1 MLRYIYKI
9 KIVLRTPVAIFWTLV
24 FPIFL
29 GMLFYFMFGNID
41 VEQQFSKIPM
51 GVYAETENE
60 NFMQMLDDV
69 KTEDDEPMFDVH
81 IYDSVEEADKALK
94 SDDIEGYIILS
105 EKEEAESNETA
116 SSGEDDIIN
125 NSVLSTEGQEAN
137 GGMLSGNM
145 SKEEIISWMTANKDL
160 ITDFVKESGNEGV
173 DDFDFDKD
181 MDLNN
186 IAGQVQSMMN
196 NTSSEYELVV
206 KDMDVGASVIKT
218 FLDQYIQSNEMITKA
233 ASDEPSKIMK
243 VISGLYGEG
252 TEIKDIPL
260 KGEDKSPYTQYF
272 FALIAM
278 TCLIASQF
286 GLENGKSIQADQS
299 ALAARRNVAPTPKL
313 SQVVTD
319 FLGTY
324 TIFSAML
331 MIVLA
336 VVVFVYK
343 QDFGSNAG
351 LIVLNALVGG
361 FTGQAAGTMIAVMS
375 SGDAKKKDSLC
386 VLFFMGSSF
395 LSGLMWGDI
404 TYYLEEKLPI
414 VNRINPATLIVNGFR
429 SIAVFGNYKQY
440 FTNLATLFGIGVFFI
455 LISAAKLRRQKY
467 ASI

>member
-60 NFMQMLDDV
+60 IFMQMLDDV

-233 ASDEPSKIMK
+233 ASDDPSKIMK

-252 TEIKDIPL
+252 IEIRDIPL

-440 FTNLATLFGIGVFFI
+440 FTNLATLFGIGVLFI

>member
-1 MLRYIYKI
+1 MEKWYIYSKNADFASVASKFNI
-9 KIVLRTPVAIFWTLV
+9 SPMMARILR
-24 FPIFL
+24 
-29 GMLFYFMFGNID
+29 NR
-41 VEQQFSKIPM
+41 
-51 GVYAETENE
+51 
-60 NFMQMLDDV
+60 
-69 KTEDDEPMFDVH
+69 
-81 IYDSVEEADKALK
+81 
-94 SDDIEGYIILS
+94 
-105 EKEEAESNETA
+105 
-116 SSGEDDIIN
+116 
-125 NSVLSTEGQEAN
+125 
-137 GGMLSGNM
+137 
-145 SKEEIISWMTANKDL
+145 DL

-173 DDFDFDKD
+173 EDFNFDQD

-233 ASDEPSKIMK
+233 ASDDPSKIMK

-252 TEIKDIPL
+252 IEIKDIPL

-404 TYYLEEKLPI
+404 TYYIEENLPI

-440 FTNLATLFGIGVFFI
+440 FTNLATLFGIGVLFI